1 MRNVT
6 IGGIVDFTINVTIE
20 GFIEKNQQNADSDG

>member
-20 GFIEKNQQNADSDG
+20 GFIEKNQRNADLYG